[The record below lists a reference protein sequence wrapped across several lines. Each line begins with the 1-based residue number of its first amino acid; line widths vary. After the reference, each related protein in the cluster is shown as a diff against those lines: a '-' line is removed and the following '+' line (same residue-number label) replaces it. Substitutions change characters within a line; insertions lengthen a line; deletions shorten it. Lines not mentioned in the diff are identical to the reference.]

1 MQSKI
6 PELIPTDSR
15 VSVGRF
21 TYGTPQFML
30 WDDSER
36 IQIGAFCSIADQ
48 VVIFGGGEHRTDWV
62 TTFPLR
68 IAFGAHLA
76 GKDGHPSSKGVT
88 KIGND
93 VWIGFRAMV
102 LSGVTIGDGAV
113 IGAGAVV
120 SMDVAPYAIVAGNP
134 AKVVRFRF
142 APDEISKLLEIRW
155 WEWDI
160 TKIGANIPMLCST
173 EIESFI
179 RSNES
184 E

>member
-6 PELIPTDSR
+6 PELISTDSR
-15 VSVGRF
+15 VSIGRF
-21 TYGTPQFML
+21 TYGDARFIF

-36 IQIGAFCSIADQ
+36 IRVGSFCSIANE

-68 IAFGAHLA
+68 IAFDDPLA
-76 GKDGHPSSKGVT
+76 RKDGIPASKGET

-113 IGAGAVV
+113 IGAGAIVTV
-120 SMDVAPYAIVAGNP
+120 DVPPYAIVAGNP
-134 AKVVRFRF
+134 ARVIRYRFS
-142 APDEISKLLEIRW
+142 PNEIEKLLALRW
-155 WEWDI
+155 WDWDI
-160 TKIGANIPMLCST
+160 DRIKIITPLLCST
-173 EIESFI
+173 NIEKFLLKFAP
-179 RSNES
+179 
-184 E
+184 

>member
-21 TYGTPQFML
+21 TYGNPQFML

-36 IQIGAFCSIADQ
+36 IKIGSFCSIADE

-68 IAFGAHLA
+68 IAFDDPLK
-76 GKDGHPSSKGVT
+76 GKDGHPASKGET

-93 VWIGFRAMV
+93 VWIGFRAMI
-102 LSGVTIGDGAV
+102 LSGVTIGDGVV

-120 SMDVAPYAIVAGNP
+120 AADVPPYAIVAGNP
-134 AKVVRFRF
+134 AKVIRLRF
-142 APDEISKLLEIRW
+142 APNVIKRLLELRW

-160 TKIGANIPMLCST
+160 NKIKTSISLLCSADT
-173 EIESFI
+173 EKL
-179 RSNES
+179 
-184 E
+184 

>member
-15 VSVGRF
+15 VFVGRF
-21 TYGTPQFML
+21 TYGNPQFML
-30 WDDSER
+30 WDDSEHIR
-36 IQIGAFCSIADQ
+36 IGSFCSIADE

-68 IAFGAHLA
+68 IAFGDPLA
-76 GKDGHPSSKGVT
+76 GKDGHPASKGET
-88 KIGND
+88 RIGND

-102 LSGVTIGDGAV
+102 LSGVNIGDGAV

-120 SMDVAPYAIVAGNP
+120 AADVPPYAIVGGNP
-134 AKVVRFRF
+134 AKVIRYRFS
-142 APDEISKLLEIRW
+142 PKEIQKLLELRW
-155 WEWDI
+155 WEWDVN
-160 TKIGANIPMLCST
+160 KIKTNAPLLCST
-173 EIESFI
+173 NIEKLI
-179 RSNES
+179 NDHEP